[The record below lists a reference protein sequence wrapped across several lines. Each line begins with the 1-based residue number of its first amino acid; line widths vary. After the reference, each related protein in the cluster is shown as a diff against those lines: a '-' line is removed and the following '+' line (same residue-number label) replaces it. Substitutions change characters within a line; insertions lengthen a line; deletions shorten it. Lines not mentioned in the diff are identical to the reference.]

1 MNNRFGFIWR
11 FISRHKYLI
20 VVIIGVLVVGFLD
33 ENSFMK
39 RIQYELQMN
48 ELEDQISKYKTQ
60 HEADSKKLRELRCN
74 PKAIEKIAR
83 ERYFMKA
90 DNEDIYV
97 LDDDEQQT
105 DKNDE
110 TTE

>member
-20 VVIIGVLVVGFLD
+20 VVAIGVLVVGFLD

-39 RIQYELQMN
+39 RIQYELQIN

-60 HEADSKKLRELRCN
+60 HEDDSKKLRELRCN

-110 TTE
+110 TTD

>member
-39 RIQYELQMN
+39 RIQYELQIN
-48 ELEDQISKYKTQ
+48 KDFRKKIKELIKR
-60 HEADSKKLRELRCN
+60 KL
-74 PKAIEKIAR
+74 K
-83 ERYFMKA
+83 
-90 DNEDIYV
+90 
-97 LDDDEQQT
+97 
-105 DKNDE
+105 
-110 TTE
+110 

>member
-11 FISRHKYLI
+11 FILGVLI
-20 VVIIGVLVVGFLD
+20 VGVLD

-39 RIQYELQMN
+39 RIQYELQIN

>member
-39 RIQYELQMN
+39 RIQYELQIN
-48 ELEDQISKYKTQ
+48 ELVK
-60 HEADSKKLRELRCN
+60 
-74 PKAIEKIAR
+74 
-83 ERYFMKA
+83 
-90 DNEDIYV
+90 V
-97 LDDDEQQT
+97 
-105 DKNDE
+105 
-110 TTE
+110 

>member
-39 RIQYELQMN
+39 RIQYELQIN

-60 HEADSKKLRELRCN
+60 HEADSKKLR
-74 PKAIEKIAR
+74 
-83 ERYFMKA
+83 
-90 DNEDIYV
+90 
-97 LDDDEQQT
+97 
-105 DKNDE
+105 
-110 TTE
+110 

>member
-39 RIQYELQMN
+39 RIQYELQIN

-60 HEADSKKLRELRCN
+60 HESDSKKLRELRCN

>member
-39 RIQYELQMN
+39 RIQYELQIN
-48 ELEDQISKYKTQ
+48 ELEDRGREITQ
-60 HEADSKKLRELRCN
+60 VEQKKIFKKMR
-74 PKAIEKIAR
+74 I
-83 ERYFMKA
+83 
-90 DNEDIYV
+90 V
-97 LDDDEQQT
+97 
-105 DKNDE
+105 
-110 TTE
+110 